1 MALGIIKETRLKYNL
16 RGWNT
21 HLEELAGYCED
32 EIAPISAQESP
43 LREISSNYVRLGE
56 LKGLSVRKKYE
67 NLIKPDSKAE
77 KYASISKS
85 TTLKENSYSSSKLL
99 VQGQSNSRKPSHTFM
114 MVEGFS
120 TLNSELLSK
129 RR

>member
-1 MALGIIKETRLKYNL
+1 M
-16 RGWNT
+16 
-21 HLEELAGYCED
+21 AGYCED

-120 TLNSELLSK
+120 TLNSDLLSK

>member
-1 MALGIIKETRLKYNL
+1 
-16 RGWNT
+16 
-21 HLEELAGYCED
+21 LAGYCED
-32 EIAPISAQESP
+32 EITAMTPTESP
-43 LREISSNYVRLGE
+43 LKEISSNHTRLGE

-67 NLIKPDSKAE
+67 NLIKHDAKPTVE
-77 KYASISKS
+77 KYVSISKS

-99 VQGQSNSRKPSHTFM
+99 LHQGQSNSRKPSQTFM

-120 TLNSELLSK
+120 TLNSDLLSK

>member
-1 MALGIIKETRLKYNL
+1 M
-16 RGWNT
+16 
-21 HLEELAGYCED
+21 
-32 EIAPISAQESP
+32 SAQESP

-67 NLIKPDSKAE
+67 NLIKGEKEKGDKGE

-99 VQGQSNSRKPSHTFM
+99 IHGQPNSRKPSHHFM